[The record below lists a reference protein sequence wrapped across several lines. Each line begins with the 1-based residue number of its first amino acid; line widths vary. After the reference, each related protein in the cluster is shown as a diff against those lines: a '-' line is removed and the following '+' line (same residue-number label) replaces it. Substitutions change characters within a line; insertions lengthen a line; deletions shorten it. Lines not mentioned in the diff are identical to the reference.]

1 MATPYFK
8 TKSFKTLKNLL
19 FGVGAAV
26 VIVGAWA
33 KILHLPFANIML
45 TVGLLTEA
53 IIFTISGIVPP
64 EPDYYWENIIQVWI
78 NMMQKHPQ
86 QQHQPLQ
93 QVIKNLYQQKWI
105 KCQKQPKQI
114 KIQ

>member
-53 IIFTISGIVPP
+53 VIFAISGI
-64 EPDYYWENIIQVWI
+64 NSTRTRLLLGKILSRFGSIMIQKLSV
-78 NMMQKHPQ
+78 
-86 QQHQPLQ
+86 QHAAPVSASASNKKSL
-93 QVIKNLYQQKWI
+93 ISRNG
-105 KCQKQPKQI
+105 
-114 KIQ
+114 